1 MEIKS
6 TNENILKDAEITSQ
20 PGQTLMKVYALNLVG
35 KFKS

>member
-6 TNENILKDAEITSQ
+6 TNENILKDAGRISQ
-20 PGQTLMKVYALNLVG
+20 PESLMKVYALNLVG